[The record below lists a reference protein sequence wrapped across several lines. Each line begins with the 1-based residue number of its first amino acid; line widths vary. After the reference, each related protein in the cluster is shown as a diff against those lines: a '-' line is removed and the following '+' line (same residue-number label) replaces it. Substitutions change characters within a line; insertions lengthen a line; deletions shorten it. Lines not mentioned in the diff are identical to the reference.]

1 MSDPAVPFDV
11 PPEVRD
17 PTESIRALVS
27 TPFKEANMTLREHQ
41 EVDKHYIGDGLPVPS
56 PSMVRPSGLA
66 NDSGESPFPARADH
80 THAQKIVYG
89 VYTSAAMLVA
99 PGTVY
104 INNLTYQS
112 GNNMLVSGQILD
124 FPYNGL
130 YQITATLNISRVGGG
145 TFAGQMNV
153 LFNYSGNTVARRV
166 LRTSNAGLPN
176 DLSVTVTDMLFTTTA
191 PSVNDDFQISIQ
203 HNDSVSW
210 NVNVVQLTVMRVGG
224 TASN

>member
-1 MSDPAVPFDV
+1 
-11 PPEVRD
+11 
-17 PTESIRALVS
+17 
-27 TPFKEANMTLREHQ
+27 
-41 EVDKHYIGDGLPVPS
+41 
-56 PSMVRPSGLA
+56 
-66 NDSGESPFPARADH
+66 
-80 THAQKIVYG
+80 
-89 VYTSAAMLVA
+89 
-99 PGTVY
+99 
-104 INNLTYQS
+104 
-112 GNNMLVSGQILD
+112 MLVSGQILD

-145 TFAGQMNV
+145 TFAGQMNI

-166 LRTSNAGLPN
+166 LRASNAGLPN

-210 NVNVVQLTVMRVGG
+210 NVNVVQLAVMRVGG